1 MENFEKYFDILK
13 IVDENKLNIT
23 KLTIFANINGQ
34 FEKEKMIQV
43 MNYIYDT
50 WLDIDA
56 DFSLARLCDIVCEN
70 WEQIQNDEFTDDD
83 IMIELF

>member
-34 FEKEKMIQV
+34 FEKEEMIQV

-50 WLDIDA
+50 WLDIDE
-56 DFSLARLCDIVCEN
+56 DFCLERLCDIVCEN
-70 WEQIQNDEFTDDD
+70 WELIQNDEFGYDD